1 MLLRIARS
9 SKYGTIATTAEATAM
24 ALAGGGIL
32 GSAGICGSSFP
43 PRRVCASAHG
53 SLEVD
58 LARGERRQDERGPDT
73 ARQSKSGG
81 SRGHM
86 DCLWLEGHTDPVDV
100 LPVLPD
106 GRLPSGFRLSR
117 NQLVA
122 VIAERALGDL
132 LDHVL
137 LHTSMAPSMTES
149 ETPGGLKWGAD
160 WQRGVKNVLPLMSRS

>member
-1 MLLRIARS
+1 VLLRVARS

-24 ALAGGGIL
+24 AIAGGGIL

-73 ARQSKSGG
+73 APGYCVERSRAPSG
-81 SRGHM
+81 STKQEWWLEGHM
-86 DCLWLEGHTDPVDV
+86 DCLWLEGHMDPVDV

-106 GRLPSGFRLSR
+106 GRLPSGYRLSR
-117 NQLVA
+117 SQLVA
-122 VIAERALGDL
+122 AIAERALGDL
-132 LDHVL
+132 LDHSASHPWRL
-137 LHTSMAPSMTES
+137 APWE
-149 ETPGGLKWGAD
+149 G
-160 WQRGVKNVLPLMSRS
+160 